1 MSDDKEERSL
11 GFLKTTLM
19 GAVLVVVPAEIIGF
33 ALWQITSLF
42 QSLLLPVV
50 ERLPFD
56 SVLMRYAVIVV
67 AVLSVLLL
75 CYITG
80 VAVRTRWGSVM
91 RNWLERCILERIPGY
106 RVIRT
111 LIHQY
116 LGHEGGRQFRP
127 VLVEL
132 FGSNSQA
139 VGFEIE
145 VLGNGQVA
153 VFLPSVPAATLGQI
167 QLVPESAVHPL
178 DATMHATLEALTM
191 FGVGSSKLV
200 GGGQEADSGEEGQS
214 SPEGR

>member
-1 MSDDKEERSL
+1 
-11 GFLKTTLM
+11 
-19 GAVLVVVPAEIIGF
+19 
-33 ALWQITSLF
+33 
-42 QSLLLPVV
+42 
-50 ERLPFD
+50 
-56 SVLMRYAVIVV
+56 
-67 AVLSVLLL
+67 
-75 CYITG
+75 
-80 VAVRTRWGSVM
+80 M

-167 QLVPESAVHPL
+167 QLVPESAVQPL